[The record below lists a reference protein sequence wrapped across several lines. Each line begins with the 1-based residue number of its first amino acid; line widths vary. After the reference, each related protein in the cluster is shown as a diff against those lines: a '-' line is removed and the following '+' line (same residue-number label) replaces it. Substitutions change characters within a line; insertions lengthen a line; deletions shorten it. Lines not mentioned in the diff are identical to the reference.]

1 MSQTIDLTGLSPE
14 AVRVVESLVGL
25 LRQSA
30 AKANGSQCSVFD
42 LFGKAPTLR
51 TAEDI
56 AAQIREERDAW
67 GEP

>member
-1 MSQTIDLTGLSPE
+1 MSQSIDLTGLSPE

-25 LRQSA
+25 LRQNA
-30 AKANGSQCSVFD
+30 AKANGSKRSVFD

-56 AAQIREERDAW
+56 AAQVREERDAW